1 MSEAVPRFML
11 EVIPRPEDIDLLGH
25 VSNISYVRWIQEVA
39 EAHSASLGWDHAA
52 YVALG
57 AVFVV
62 RRHEIDY
69 RAPAFAADRVVLTTW
84 AGLWRAASAVRHTE
98 ITRASDGAPLAS
110 AATTWALVATDGGR
124 PRRIPDELRQPFC
137 AAAAPAPTP

>member
-1 MSEAVPRFML
+1 MDDAPRFRL
-11 EVIPRPEDIDLLGH
+11 EMTARPEDIDLLGH
-25 VSNISYVRWIQEVA
+25 VSNIAYVRWIQEVA
-39 EAHSASLGWDHAA
+39 EAHSASVGWDHTA

-69 RAPAFAADRVVLTTW
+69 RAPAFAGDRIELCTW
-84 AGLWRAASAVRHTE
+84 AGWWRPASALRRTE
-98 ITRASDGAPLAS
+98 ITRVSDGAPLAS

-124 PRRIPDELRQPFC
+124 PRRIPDELRLPFC
-137 AAAAPAPTP
+137 PAAPAP